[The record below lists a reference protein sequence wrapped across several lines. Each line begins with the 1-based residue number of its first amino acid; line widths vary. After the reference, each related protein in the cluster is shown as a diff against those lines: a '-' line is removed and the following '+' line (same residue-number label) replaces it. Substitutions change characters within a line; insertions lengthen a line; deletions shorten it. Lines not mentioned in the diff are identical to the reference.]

1 MANAIEFY
9 FDFSSPYGYFASV
22 RIDDLAARFGRRVAW
37 KPIMIGAAFKE
48 SGNRPLVEQP
58 IKGDYS
64 RHDWRRLARLL
75 DVAWVLPEPF
85 PIATLAAA
93 RAFWWLAEGD
103 AALAKRFARAAFH
116 AYFAD
121 GHDISKAE
129 TVAEVAAS
137 LDIDGPALLAAVRDP
152 AIKERLKRET
162 DEAIKRGVFGSPFV
176 FVDGEGFWGADRLW
190 MVERWLER
198 GGEL

>member
-93 RAFWWLAEGD
+93 RALWWLAEGD

-121 GHDISKAE
+121 GRDISKAE

-198 GGEL
+198 GGW

>member
-121 GHDISKAE
+121 GRDISKAE

-198 GGEL
+198 GGS

>member
-1 MANAIEFY
+1 MAGAIDFY

-22 RIDDLAARFGRRVAW
+22 QVDALAAEFERAVAW

-48 SGNRPLVEQP
+48 TGSRPLVEQP
-58 IKGDYS
+58 IKGDYC
-64 RHDWRRLARLL
+64 RHDWQRLARLL
-75 DVAWVLPEPF
+75 DVPWVLPEPF

-93 RAFWWLAEGD
+93 RAFWWLAERD
-103 AALAKRFARAAFH
+103 AALAQSFAHAAFG

-121 GHDISKAE
+121 GRDISATA

-137 LDIDGPALLAAVRDP
+137 LDIDGPALLAAVQDP
-152 AIKERLKRET
+152 AIKERLKQET
-162 DEAIKRGVFGSPFV
+162 DAAIARGVFGSPFL

-190 MVERWLER
+190 MVKRWLER
-198 GGEL
+198 GGW

>member
-121 GHDISKAE
+121 GRDISKAE

-198 GGEL
+198 GGW